1 MNFMR
6 KASPFCLALLLSY
19 SCCAFPLRAQN
30 SNGSID
36 LTARISPTSAR
47 PEPVRQVTFYV
58 LTKSYADILKD
69 VETEEAPPSR
79 DKFIDDL
86 KLSPELKDWLRA
98 HDATDLTSPNLDQL
112 VSPDDI
118 LHVPEFLQAYQRNN
132 SGGVTAGLP
141 RPKYTD
147 ADKTANPQRYQKQ
160 KDDYF
165 AALKKFIQTHSESVS
180 GMELQLEGVNPQHEW
195 AQITTE
201 HQKKVMQMAPEIAQT
216 KYLAGQA
223 DTDLDGHASLSNL
236 PAGAYWISTLNLDVG
251 AGDTRVRWDVPV
263 SIQGGRTTRIE
274 LTNLNATRA
283 RKATP

>member
-6 KASPFCLALLLSY
+6 KASPFCLALLL
-19 SCCAFPLRAQN
+19 CCSWFAFTLRAQD

-36 LTARISPTSAR
+36 LTARVSPTSAR
-47 PEPVRQVTFYV
+47 PEPVRQVTFYA
-58 LTKSYADILKD
+58 LTKSYTDILKD

-79 DKFIDDL
+79 DQFIDDL
-86 KLSPELKDWLRA
+86 KLSSELKEWLRA
-98 HDATDLTSPNLDQL
+98 HDAIDLTSPNLDQV

-118 LHVPEFLQAYQRNN
+118 LHVPEFLSAYQRNN
-132 SGGVTAGLP
+132 AGGVTRGLP
-141 RPKYTD
+141 RAKYTE
-147 ADKTANPQRYQKQ
+147 ADKTANPDRYQKQ
-160 KDDYF
+160 KDEYF
-165 AALKKFIQTHSESVS
+165 TALKKFIQAHPESVS
-180 GMELQLEGVNPQHEW
+180 GVELQLEGINPQHKW

-216 KYLAGQA
+216 KYLIGQA

-236 PAGAYWISTLNLDVG
+236 PAGSYWISTLNLDVG

-283 RKATP
+283 RRATP

>member
-6 KASPFCLALLLSY
+6 KVSPFCLALLVSY
-19 SCCAFPLRAQN
+19 FCCSFPLRAQN
-30 SNGSID
+30 RNGSID
-36 LTARISPTSAR
+36 LTARVSPTSAR

-98 HDATDLTSPNLDQL
+98 HDAIDLTSPNLDQV

-118 LHVPEFLQAYQRNN
+118 LHVPEFLLAYQRNN
-132 SGGVTAGLP
+132 AGGVTRGLP
-141 RPKYTD
+141 RAKYTE
-147 ADKTANPQRYQKQ
+147 ADKTANGERYQKQ
-160 KDDYF
+160 KDDYL
-165 AALKKFIQTHSESVS
+165 AALKKFIQAHPESVS
-180 GMELQLEGVNPQHEW
+180 GMELQLEGVNPQHKW
-195 AQITTE
+195 AQMTTE
-201 HQKKVMQMAPEIAQT
+201 HQKKVMQMGPEIAQT
-216 KYLAGQA
+216 KYLVGQA
-223 DTDLDGHASLSNL
+223 DTDLEGHASLSNL
-236 PAGAYWISTLNLDVG
+236 PAGSYWISTLNLDVG

-263 SIQGGRTTRIE
+263 SIQSGRTTRIE